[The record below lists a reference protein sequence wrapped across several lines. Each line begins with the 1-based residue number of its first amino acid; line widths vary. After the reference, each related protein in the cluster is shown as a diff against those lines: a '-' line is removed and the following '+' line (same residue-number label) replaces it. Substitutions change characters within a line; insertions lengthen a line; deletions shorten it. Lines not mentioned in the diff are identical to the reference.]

1 MKNVRKTENS
11 KNRDSTLDS
20 SLMSVI
26 KENLHCDLNSGKLL
40 STEYASEGS
49 FKGRFAVLYLTMFR
63 SVDHPRLI

>member
-40 STEYASEGS
+40 STEYASEGGHS
-49 FKGRFAVLYLTMFR
+49 KEDLQFFT
-63 SVDHPRLI
+63 